1 MKSKVLKATSWSLLQ
16 RVGTMCISFVTNML
30 LARLLTPSDFGC
42 LGLILTFVSIAD
54 LLVDAGLGQSLI
66 QKQNIDKNDISTVF
80 TTNILLSIAFF
91 SIIFLI
97 APLVESYTEII
108 NLAIYLRVEAVSIIL
123 RSLYVVHNALLNKQ
137 LNFKALATVNIGGS
151 LVSSAIAIVMALY
164 GLGIWSLIGKNLIMH
179 FTFFILYRFFVKF
192 EFSLYINKKS
202 FKELFSFGWFVS
214 LSSFIDLAY
223 SNIATFIIGKRYTVE
238 QLGYYTQAHNLK
250 QIPVYSLSM
259 VISQVLFP
267 MFSKEQNNRE
277 RIKLSAQ
284 KIITLATAIIFPLM
298 LCLIVVAEPLI
309 VLLYS
314 DKWLHSVPYFRILCV
329 AGLVNILIHI
339 NRSIL
344 MALGLSKSLF
354 KVQLTAIIIGIVL
367 MIIALQYDVL
377 VFIISIALY
386 SFVNWLLVAIKTGK
400 NINYGIFNQIKD
412 ISASLLIAI
421 VTTTVS
427 IYIMNLMAIE
437 SVIISLIV
445 NVSVYTSIYVL
456 LHLVLNTQAI
466 KIIKSQIKR

>member
-1 MKSKVLKATSWSLLQ
+1 
-16 RVGTMCISFVTNML
+16 
-30 LARLLTPSDFGC
+30 
-42 LGLILTFVSIAD
+42 
-54 LLVDAGLGQSLI
+54 
-66 QKQNIDKNDISTVF
+66 
-80 TTNILLSIAFF
+80 
-91 SIIFLI
+91 
-97 APLVESYTEII
+97 
-108 NLAIYLRVEAVSIIL
+108 
-123 RSLYVVHNALLNKQ
+123 
-137 LNFKALATVNIGGS
+137 
-151 LVSSAIAIVMALY
+151 
-164 GLGIWSLIGKNLIMH
+164 
-179 FTFFILYRFFVKF
+179 
-192 EFSLYINKKS
+192 
-202 FKELFSFGWFVS
+202 
-214 LSSFIDLAY
+214 
-223 SNIATFIIGKRYTVE
+223 
-238 QLGYYTQAHNLK
+238 
-250 QIPVYSLSM
+250 
-259 VISQVLFP
+259 
-267 MFSKEQNNRE
+267 
-277 RIKLSAQ
+277 
-284 KIITLATAIIFPLM
+284 
-298 LCLIVVAEPLI
+298 
-309 VLLYS
+309 
-314 DKWLHSVPYFRILCV
+314 
-329 AGLVNILIHI
+329 
-339 NRSIL
+339 

>member
-1 MKSKVLKATSWSLLQ
+1 
-16 RVGTMCISFVTNML
+16 
-30 LARLLTPSDFGC
+30 
-42 LGLILTFVSIAD
+42 
-54 LLVDAGLGQSLI
+54 
-66 QKQNIDKNDISTVF
+66 
-80 TTNILLSIAFF
+80 
-91 SIIFLI
+91 
-97 APLVESYTEII
+97 
-108 NLAIYLRVEAVSIIL
+108 
-123 RSLYVVHNALLNKQ
+123 
-137 LNFKALATVNIGGS
+137 
-151 LVSSAIAIVMALY
+151 
-164 GLGIWSLIGKNLIMH
+164 MH
-179 FTFFILYRFFVKF
+179 FTFFILYRFFVNF

-367 MIIALQYDVL
+367 MIIALQYNVL